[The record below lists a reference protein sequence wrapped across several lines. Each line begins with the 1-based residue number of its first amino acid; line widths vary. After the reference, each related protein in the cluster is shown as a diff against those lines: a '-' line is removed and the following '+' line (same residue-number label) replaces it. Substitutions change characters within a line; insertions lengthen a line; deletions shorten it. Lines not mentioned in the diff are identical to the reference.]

1 MNDMH
6 CPLADTHC
14 HLDLMPEET
23 LSCLS
28 SGTLSV
34 SSYLTPSHSLSK
46 TPEPPARLLFIPG
59 VTGAVD
65 SRNANQ
71 SASLS
76 EKLQDNALPVSW
88 RIFQMTGV
96 HPGYLTGFNEQDFR
110 SRAAV
115 LRPFMIGEIGLD
127 KRHEDKF
134 SADFQERCF
143 RIQLAAARDYGIPV
157 SLHVVGRHGA
167 ALRILREFPG
177 LRGIMHGFTGSL
189 DLALEYLRAGFLLG
203 IGPLILNPEARKL
216 KSAVSALAPENL
228 VTETDAPFMFYYD
241 NGCKKAAHP
250 EIIPLIVRRIS
261 ELQGRN
267 FADTAAII
275 FRNAL
280 RLLPEFISG
289 EYRGF
294 SFYRPDGV

>member
-14 HLDLMPEET
+14 HLDLMPDET
-23 LSCLS
+23 LSFLS
-28 SGTLSV
+28 SDAHSGYPAPFSALS
-34 SSYLTPSHSLSK
+34 SSPSPSSFLAQ
-46 TPEPPARLLFIPG
+46 TPETPARLLFIPG
-59 VTGAVD
+59 VSGAAGF
-65 SRNANQ
+65 RNANL

-76 EKLQDNALPVSW
+76 ARLQNNDLTGFW
-88 RIFQMTGV
+88 RMFQMTGV

-110 SRAAV
+110 SRTAV

-127 KRHEDKF
+127 KRYEDRF
-134 SADFQERCF
+134 SADFQEKCL

-177 LRGIMHGFTGSL
+177 LRGIMHGFTGSAN
-189 DLALEYLRAGFLLG
+189 LAKEYLRSGFLLG

-216 KSAVSALAPENL
+216 KSAVSTLTPENL

-241 NGCKKAAHP
+241 RGIKKNASP
-250 EIIPLIVRRIS
+250 EIIPLIVKRIS
-261 ELQGRN
+261 ELQGRS
-267 FADTAAII
+267 FADTAAIV
-275 FRNAL
+275 FRNAQAL
-280 RLLPEFISG
+280 IPK
-289 EYRGF
+289 
-294 SFYRPDGV
+294 DA